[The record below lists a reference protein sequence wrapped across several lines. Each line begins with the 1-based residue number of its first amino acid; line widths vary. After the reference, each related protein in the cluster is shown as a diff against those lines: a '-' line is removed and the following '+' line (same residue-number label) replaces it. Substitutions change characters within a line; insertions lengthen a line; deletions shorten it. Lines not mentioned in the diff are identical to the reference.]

1 MSAMSRRTREQD
13 ELAEQLAAIL
23 REANERLR
31 LWGRC
36 SDTNCQRERICCGD
50 ADQCGTRVAPESWAW
65 LRHVVQEMLAGA
77 SQIPRSRP
85 QTARGWAIGRAGP
98 CAGRFR
104 AGTRSSSLSS
114 TTAPGCAPIR
124 CRSARRSSSHSSRWP
139 PRGGCAM
146 RCLPRGAPMRKLSRR
161 GTRRCVEKGCLTSE

>member
-13 ELAEQLAAIL
+13 ELAEQLAPIL

-50 ADQCGTRVAPESWAW
+50 ADQCGARVAPESWAW

-77 SQIPRSRP
+77 SQD
-85 QTARGWAIGRAGP
+85 TAVEAANRA
-98 CAGRFR
+98 
-104 AGTRSSSLSS
+104 
-114 TTAPGCAPIR
+114 
-124 CRSARRSSSHSSRWP
+124 
-139 PRGGCAM
+139 
-146 RCLPRGAPMRKLSRR
+146 
-161 GTRRCVEKGCLTSE
+161 RRCVEKGCLTSE

>member
-77 SQIPRSRP
+77 SQD
-85 QTARGWAIGRAGP
+85 TAVEAANRARLGY
-98 CAGRFR
+98 R
-104 AGTRSSSLSS
+104 
-114 TTAPGCAPIR
+114 
-124 CRSARRSSSHSSRWP
+124 ARRTVRWQVPCWDPIEFFELHDGTWVRADQMPQRPPLEPPFVALATSRWL
-139 PRGGCAM
+139 RDA
-146 RCLPRGAPMRKLSRR
+146 LPA
-161 GTRRCVEKGCLTSE
+161 TRRADAEA

>member
-1 MSAMSRRTREQD
+1 RLSVRHSGRAAIAASAGIHNHGLWVWIPGSRALPAARNDASESKRGACVMSAMSRRTREQD

-77 SQIPRSRP
+77 SQD
-85 QTARGWAIGRAGP
+85 TAVEAANRARLGY
-98 CAGRFR
+98 R
-104 AGTRSSSLSS
+104 
-114 TTAPGCAPIR
+114 
-124 CRSARRSSSHSSRWP
+124 ARRTVRWQVP
-139 PRGGCAM
+139 CWDPIEFFE
-146 RCLPRGAPMRKLSRR
+146 LHD
-161 GTRRCVEKGCLTSE
+161 GTWVRADQM

>member
-50 ADQCGTRVAPESWAW
+50 ADQCGTRVAPELGLAAARRAGNARGRLARYRGRGRKPHAAGLSGAQD
-65 LRHVVQEMLAGA
+65 RALAG
-77 SQIPRSRP
+77 SVL
-85 QTARGWAIGRAGP
+85 GP
-98 CAGRFR
+98 
-104 AGTRSSSLSS
+104 
-114 TTAPGCAPIR
+114 AP
-124 CRSARRSSSHSSRWP
+124 
-139 PRGGCAM
+139 
-146 RCLPRGAPMRKLSRR
+146 
-161 GTRRCVEKGCLTSE
+161 V

>member
-50 ADQCGTRVAPESWAW
+50 ADQCGARVAPESWAW

-77 SQIPRSRP
+77 SQD
-85 QTARGWAIGRAGP
+85 TAIEAANRARLGYRAAQDRALAGSVLGP
-98 CAGRFR
+98 DRV
-104 AGTRSSSLSS
+104 L
-114 TTAPGCAPIR
+114 
-124 CRSARRSSSHSSRWP
+124 
-139 PRGGCAM
+139 
-146 RCLPRGAPMRKLSRR
+146 
-161 GTRRCVEKGCLTSE
+161 